1 MVSFMKN
8 FILAEMENFYQ
19 QDYEKK
25 NSGLINYMKNRYK
38 TSNREADSVL
48 TKDHIE
54 HINKDL
60 ELLWKLPLEKGV
72 LDNAKHLAA
81 KTIPEIL
88 SNEACSEKTKE
99 KYIDMAKNGF
109 KNCEQIYN
117 NLDFIKTL
125 LMNSQT
131 KYGEMRKVNSKY
143 SIISLILTAAE
154 SYFKK
159 INKLFKDAYDYND
172 IKWIEEQITEKEPG
186 MMCGRT
192 HK

>member
-1 MVSFMKN
+1 MHKLKKKSWDTSIVSFMKN

-19 QDYEKK
+19 QDLEKK
-25 NSGLINYMKNRYK
+25 SNGIKNYVRKLY
-38 TSNREADSVL
+38 TSSNREADSVL
-48 TKDHIE
+48 TKNHIE
-54 HINKDL
+54 NINKDL

-72 LDNAKHLAA
+72 PYNAKRLAA

-88 SNEACSEKTKE
+88 SNEVCSEKTKK

-125 LMNSQT
+125 LMNSQN

-143 SIISLILTAAE
+143 SIINLILTAAE
-154 SYFKK
+154 SYLKK

-172 IKWIEEQITEKEPG
+172 IKWIEE
-186 MMCGRT
+186 
-192 HK
+192 